1 LDSLNAG
8 EGDTMKDFSGAA
20 TNPAGT
26 SQEGDAM
33 IELDLDKG
41 EREILGT
48 VLKSYLSDLRME
60 IADTDRQEFRDML
73 KQRKVVI
80 AKVLAA
86 LGQPLDT
93 SI

>member
-1 LDSLNAG
+1 MRAES
-8 EGDTMKDFSGAA
+8 DTMKDVGAA
-20 TNPAGT
+20 PNPAGA